1 MLYLAMALV
10 FFIVLGVLLV
20 LLARE
25 TILLVGAILQLAYLL
40 VSLVV
45 QLLTLAIIGTR
56 DIYRVC
62 QRRRVVIEE
71 QRPIPNQVLLVD
83 RGDGLYVPSK
93 GEW

>member
-1 MLYLAMALV
+1 MVLV

-25 TILLVGAILQLAYLL
+25 TVLLVGAILQLAFLL
-40 VSLVV
+40 VSLAV
-45 QLLTLAIIGTR
+45 QLLTLAIIGMR
-56 DIYRVC
+56 DVYRVC
-62 QRRRVVIEE
+62 QRRRVVIERQQ
-71 QRPIPNQVLLVD
+71 QRPIPQQVLLVD